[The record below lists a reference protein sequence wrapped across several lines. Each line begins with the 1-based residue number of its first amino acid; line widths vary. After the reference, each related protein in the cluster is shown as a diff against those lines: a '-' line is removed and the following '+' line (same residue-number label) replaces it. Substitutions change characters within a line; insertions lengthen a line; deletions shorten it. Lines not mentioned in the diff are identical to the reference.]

1 MLHAMTLK
9 RSMAP
14 VGSDDAVLLILGSL
28 PGEASL
34 AAQRYYAHPQNQFWR
49 LLGEAIGEPLPTLD
63 YHARLA
69 RLANRGIAVWDV
81 VAEARRAG
89 SLDSAIRDARPN
101 PLAKFVATHRR
112 LRAVAFNGQAAAKI
126 GRAQLAGIDRVTLV
140 DLPSSS
146 PAHTLAI
153 AEKSLRWA
161 ALGPLALGGE
171 TATLGR

>member
-1 MLHAMTLK
+1 MVHAMTLK

-14 VGSDDAVLLILGSL
+14 VGSDNAVLLILGSL

-49 LLGEAIGEPLPTLD
+49 LLGEAIGEPLPALD
-63 YHARLA
+63 YDAQLA
-69 RLANRGIAVWDV
+69 RLGDCGIAVWDV
-81 VAEARRAG
+81 VAEARRSG

-101 PLAKFVATHRR
+101 ALAQFVATHRR

-126 GRAQLAGIDRVTLV
+126 GRAALAGIDRPILI

-146 PAHTLAI
+146 PAHTLAVS
-153 AEKSLRWA
+153 EKSARWA
-161 ALGPLALGGE
+161 ALGPLALSRE
-171 TATLGR
+171 TATLER

>member
-14 VGSDDAVLLILGSL
+14 VGSDDAVLLVLGSL

-49 LLGEAIGEPLPTLD
+49 LLGEAVGEPLPALD
-63 YHARLA
+63 YDARLV
-69 RLANRGIAVWDV
+69 RLAQRGIAVWDV

-146 PAHTLAI
+146 PVHTLAI

-161 ALGPLALGGE
+161 ALGPRALGGE